1 MEIERLTV
9 RTILYDALKHEATSG
24 YLHDYQDDKVRLIG
38 EQIYHEQEVIRDV
51 LKRNEVY
58 RGIDLEP
65 FYLGFLLN
73 YRKIKELNNQSSLL
87 KRRNQEL
94 DQLWIQEDERLRVG
108 AGVKWEDLNEIF
120 ADLGYLPFAGFTRTR
135 EHGLHGLV
143 LKLRGVSV
151 SARMYGNIVL
161 LPSYP
166 STIFS
171 EAIEHL
177 GKQDQITR
185 QLIDPGKTDSP
196 IALYRLVVPYK
207 KWVLATEGVEDR
219 TDRYRDDPNYQPTYY
234 PGLLIPTHEEVV
246 QWIAGPYL
254 HRA

>member
-1 MEIERLTV
+1 MERERSKV
-9 RTILYDALKHEATSG
+9 RIILYDAVKNEATSG
-24 YLHDYQDDKVRLIG
+24 YLHDYRDDKVRLIG
-38 EQIYHEQEVIRDV
+38 EQIYHEQEVISDV

-94 DQLWIQEDERLRVG
+94 DQLWIQEDERLRAE

-120 ADLGYLPFAGFTRTR
+120 ADLGYSPLSEFTRKR
-135 EHGLHGLV
+135 EDGLHTLIPKSG
-143 LKLRGVSV
+143 GVSMK
-151 SARMYGNIVL
+151 AYGNTVL

-166 STIFS
+166 DTLFPKV
-171 EAIEHL
+171 AEHL
-177 GKQDQITR
+177 DIQDQITR

-219 TDRYRDDPNYQPTYY
+219 TDRYSNDPNYQPTYY
-234 PGLLIPTHEEVV
+234 SGLLIPTHEEVV
-246 QWIAGPYL
+246 QWVAEPYL
-254 HRA
+254 HRD